1 MARIHLC
8 DVAHAGLKCLVGL
21 YLRQFVER
29 LLKCRDASA
38 TCRAY
43 RDHVAV
49 QRIAGYLYSAAWA
62 LFVEQRSWDREWRQ
76 FVGDVAKYCGRS
88 RAELEAL
95 LATQLVAFVGDC
107 VIADERYGA
116 TRSGDVIASIERGL
130 EGYHTMRYKRRRLCD
145 DDEVLV
151 YHAGQTVRQQLA
163 DAKELLRGDHNLNR
177 FFCAYYL
184 YIKQPTSPRAMWAE
198 FAYP

>member
-1 MARIHLC
+1 
-8 DVAHAGLKCLVGL
+8 
-21 YLRQFVER
+21 
-29 LLKCRDASA
+29 
-38 TCRAY
+38 
-43 RDHVAV
+43 
-49 QRIAGYLYSAAWA
+49 
-62 LFVEQRSWDREWRQ
+62 
-76 FVGDVAKYCGRS
+76 
-88 RAELEAL
+88 
-95 LATQLVAFVGDC
+95 
-107 VIADERYGA
+107 
-116 TRSGDVIASIERGL
+116 
-130 EGYHTMRYKRRRLCD
+130 MRYKRRRLCD